1 MKFAPRFDQ
10 AVSKMFE
17 LSSVPQ
23 PIVTWQLRAEKMSLM
38 VSHKMNMKR
47 KEGEALNPQ
56 ESSNFYTQLTKSIQQ
71 QVRILQSSAG
81 ACGAR
86 TILWESDLLRP
97 SATMVNT
104 IFGRGFNMTVG
115 NAHLHRLRQGV
126 LRGLRAT
133 PRGLTKAKEKGG
145 SARITTT
152 DALLEACSASVPKGH
167 PLEPFVRDDSSLLNV
182 ERTLFAVTVMVH
194 TEYLVR
200 SPVSSS
206 FSGWANTI
214 RVANRGQSAASWGTD
229 DGSKWWKCDIT
240 SHVKMGKCRRPNKTE
255 KTPLLCD
262 SARRKSL
269 LKSKAGA

>member
-1 MKFAPRFDQ
+1 
-10 AVSKMFE
+10 MFE

-56 ESSNFYTQLTKSIQQ
+56 ESSTFYTQLTKSIQQ
-71 QVRILQSSAG
+71 QVRTLQSSAS

-133 PRGLTKAKEKGG
+133 PRGLKAKEKGG
-145 SARITTT
+145 PARITTT
-152 DALLEACSASVPKGH
+152 DALLAACSASSVPKGH
-167 PLEPFVRDDSSLLNV
+167 PLEPFKRDDSSLLNV

-214 RVANRGQSAASWGTD
+214 RVASRGPSVASWGTD
-229 DGSKWWKCDIT
+229 DGSKWWKCDVT

-262 SARRKSL
+262 SARRIKTKGAA
-269 LKSKAGA
+269 KSKAAEHSH